1 MIEDITLQIQ
11 EVEKKIDDFS
21 KLIGEKIRIGQEQD
35 TQDSEF
41 NELKEKLQGEDPKN
55 KKNSKDKKKT
65 KSKQKNDKWFDLDG
79 VQIYNEMGLKG
90 ELELYFNANELLKEH
105 LVFHLQYHL
114 RVFSL
119 M

>member
-55 KKNSKDKKKT
+55 KNKKK
-65 KSKQKNDKWFDLDG
+65 KSRHQKNDKWFELDG

-90 ELELYFNANELLKEH
+90 
-105 LVFHLQYHL
+105 
-114 RVFSL
+114 
-119 M
+119 